1 MSKPVVVHAV
11 CKIFR
16 LDEIIREIREPQ
28 RERYGS
34 PQRMVSIPADSD
46 TRLSLSPRLSQKV
59 CDIFVIVCVC
69 LCNILITILCV
80 SCVSNRG
87 AKEGPKR
94 GQRDLMLLTSCL
106 QPLALQPLAGASL

>member
-1 MSKPVVVHAV
+1 MCVFVTILCVSCVCLV

-94 GQRDLMLLTSCL
+94 GQR
-106 QPLALQPLAGASL
+106 GAKET

>member
-1 MSKPVVVHAV
+1 M

-80 SCVSNRG
+80 SCV
-87 AKEGPKR
+87 
-94 GQRDLMLLTSCL
+94 CL
-106 QPLALQPLAGASL
+106 VCKIFRLDEITYYKANIETHYAFPPELYARLPPPPSENHCFR

>member
-1 MSKPVVVHAV
+1 MCVLCVSCVCLV

-59 CDIFVIVCVC
+59 CDSLCVSLYHSDHNLVCVFV
-69 LCNILITILCV
+69 TILCV

-94 GQRDLMLLTSCL
+94 GQR
-106 QPLALQPLAGASL
+106 GAKET